1 MRSEGR
7 YWTWE
12 GGKGCEGMKKKS
24 EKERG
29 VKDGGMSGGAWSQL
43 AMLRAALY
51 GVASGTMIE
60 EPT

>member
-1 MRSEGR
+1 
-7 YWTWE
+7 
-12 GGKGCEGMKKKS
+12 MKKKS